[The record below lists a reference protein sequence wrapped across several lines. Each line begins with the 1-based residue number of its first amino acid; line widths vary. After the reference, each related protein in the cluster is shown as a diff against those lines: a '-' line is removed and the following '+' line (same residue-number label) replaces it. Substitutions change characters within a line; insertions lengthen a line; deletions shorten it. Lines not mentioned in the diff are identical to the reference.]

1 MSNCNKVVN
10 ISWLKTFI
18 SGVKNSDGT
27 DYSISSSYLDSY
39 CPTYEELTRA
49 NDPIVPKRTSGS
61 SGPYDDVDG
70 ILVNSKCYGTN
81 DDYAS
86 NQLVNIKDITV
97 GYTTSKSFSIAAS
110 PSTGIDCCGGSSNL
124 SFTWTLTRST
134 KVVADTCEDSGSTTT
149 ADVNETRSD
158 KIASWKTNIGNIS
171 NQVLTMPKNTS
182 SAATVTAT
190 VSAYTSSF
198 RGSSSGISAT
208 TSVVQNKLTGDW
220 TYNYSDWVERK
231 DFYATV
237 TTVGLKAYGD
247 GNSYFPC
254 TGGSATSNAY
264 SKAKKRDHYYW
275 TDKCGVDYPSRTS
288 AVTDS
293 NYSGDVY
300 YSATSITFDAVTD
313 KSAAVSTAKTLS
325 WAGTIASGISD
336 VSYTQKCS
344 KTESCPRNDDYG
356 SASVTVNDV
365 SCSAGS
371 VSLSTSSMPKSSY
384 TQNYDD
390 FNRCYS
396 SVTTSTVAATGSA
409 NVTRN
414 TGAARQLTGSASASP
429 GGTITYTI
437 NQKGGCTNCESYTSY
452 TNANVTATTT
462 VPCTGGT
469 VESLSGTVTY
479 TAYTVTPD
487 GEGCSTSPSESSY
500 TAETGELTIPGSTG
514 ESQTSYTGT
523 KNRINY
529 TVNYEPCTCDTTY
542 TFASEVTITGLAL
555 PCGGGE
561 ILIGNN
567 GDTANPQV
575 LVPYTATCGSSTE
588 ELTLP
593 ISVWAYVTPY
603 DFDHDAPGS
612 EQRTGSVSAEYTGPD
627 ENVHG
632 VTINWE
638 GTQSNCT
645 IQICECEDLDI
656 KGTKQ

>member
-27 DYSISSSYLDSY
+27 DYSISSSYSDSY
-39 CPTYEELTRA
+39 CPTYEELTRT
-49 NDPIVPKRTSGS
+49 NDPVVPKRTSGS

-70 ILVNSKCYGTN
+70 ILVNSKCYGT
-81 DDYAS
+81 DDNYAS

-110 PSTGIDCCGGSSNL
+110 PDSGLDACEDSSNL
-124 SFTWTLTRST
+124 SFTWTMTRTT
-134 KVVADTCEDSGSTTT
+134 KKVADTCEDAGSTTT
-149 ADVNETRSD
+149 DDVNETRSD

-208 TSVVQNKLTGDW
+208 TSVVQNKLTGSW
-220 TYNYSDWVERK
+220 TFNYTDWVERK
-231 DFYATV
+231 DFTATV

-247 GNSYFPC
+247 GNNYFPC

-264 SKAKKRDHYYW
+264 SKAKQRDNYYW
-275 TDKCGVDYPSRTS
+275 TDICGVDYPSRTS
-288 AVTDS
+288 AVTAS
-293 NYSGDVY
+293 NYTDNVY
-300 YSATSITFDAVTD
+300 YSSKSITFDAVSDRTVAD
-313 KSAAVSTAKTLS
+313 VSTAKTLS

-344 KTESCPRNDDYG
+344 KTTTCPRNDDYG
-356 SASVTVNDV
+356 SVSVTVNDV

-390 FNRCYS
+390 FNRCYT

-414 TGAARQLTGSASASP
+414 TGAARQLNGSATATP
-429 GGTITYTI
+429 GGSITYTI
-437 NQKGGCTNCESYTSY
+437 NQKGGCTNCQSYTEY
-452 TNANVTATTT
+452 VNGTATAT

-469 VESLSGTVTY
+469 VTSLSADVT
-479 TAYTVTPD
+479 TITYTVTPD
-487 GEGCSTSPSESSY
+487 GEGCKTTSASSTN
-500 TAETGELTIPGSTG
+500 TNETGNIIIPARKDDDPETV
-514 ESQTSYTGT
+514 TGT
-523 KNRINY
+523 INHIDY
-529 TVNYEPCTCDTTY
+529 TITYEDCTCVTTY
-542 TFASEVTITGLAL
+542 DFASEVTITGLAL

-567 GDTANPQV
+567 GDPVNPQV

-588 ELTLP
+588 ELTWPL
-593 ISVWAYVTPY
+593 SVWAYVTPY

-612 EQRTGSVSAEYTGPD
+612 EQRMGSIKAEYTGPD

-632 VTINWE
+632 VTVNWE
-638 GTQSNCT
+638 GTQSNCP

-656 KGTKQ
+656 KGAKQ